1 MKNEYFKGG
10 IMKNIIFIL
19 LFSTTIFA
27 QSAVSLYEESQKAL
41 SSGNLELAG
50 EKIKAAIDLDK
61 TNDSF
66 RKEFDRLNG
75 LRNKMINSN
84 RSVQDGRFDDAIT
97 GFAEVIAGV
106 PNSVEAYYGT
116 AKAYEGKKDFTSAV
130 KYYKQ
135 SLAIDSGYQKSKT
148 SISNVAKKLYNSANQ
163 DYKNGNLES
172 ALSKYQQVLG
182 INSRLYQAY
191 FQMGVLQ
198 KKMGNLSLA
207 IENYQSALR
216 IKKTFDK
223 GWYNLGLAY
232 KENGDIDNAKESF
245 EETVRLNKKYYKAH
259 KSLGEIFIDLEKYE
273 DAILSFKTAIDI
285 KPKYGAAYHAMGI
298 TYAKLEDYSRSAESL
313 AKAVD
318 LQPKEYLSWF
328 HLSEAHNKL
337 NDCEAA
343 KAAALETIDLKK
355 NFGGGWFE
363 LGIAE
368 YCGGKGNKNTSINH
382 FEKARNDRNWRKM
395 AEYEIDRVRNPE
407 KYEG

>member
-1 MKNEYFKGG
+1 
-10 IMKNIIFIL
+10 MKNIIFIL

-27 QSAVSLYEESQKAL
+27 QSALSLYEESQKAL

-61 TNDSF
+61 SNDSF

-84 RSVQDGRFDDAIT
+84 RAVQDGRFDDAIT
-97 GFAEVIAGV
+97 GFSEVVASV
-106 PNSVEAYYGT
+106 PNSVEAYYGI

-135 SLAIDSGYQKSKT
+135 SLANDPNYKKSKT
-148 SISNVAKKLYNSANQ
+148 SISNVAKKLYNSANK

-172 ALSKYQQVLG
+172 ALSKYKQVLG

-207 IENYQSALR
+207 IENYRSALR

-313 AKAVD
+313 TKAVD

-343 KAAALETIDLKK
+343 KAAALEAIDLKK

-407 KYEG
+407 KYDG

>member
-1 MKNEYFKGG
+1 
-10 IMKNIIFIL
+10 MKNIIFIL

-27 QSAVSLYEESQKAL
+27 QSALSLYEESQKAL

-84 RSVQDGRFDDAIT
+84 RAVQDGRFDDAIT
-97 GFAEVIAGV
+97 GFSEVVASV
-106 PNSVEAYYGT
+106 PNSIEAYYGL
-116 AKAYEGKKDFTSAV
+116 AKAHEGKKDFTSAV
-130 KYYKQ
+130 KYYQ
-135 SLAIDSGYQKSKT
+135 VSLAIDSNYKKSKT
-148 SISNVAKKLYNSANQ
+148 SISNVAKKLYNSANK
-163 DYKNGNLES
+163 DYKNGNLQT
-172 ALSKYQQVLG
+172 AMDKYNQVLS
-182 INSRLYQAY
+182 INPRLYQAY
-191 FQMGVLQ
+191 IQIGVLQ
-198 KKMGNLSLA
+198 KDMGNLSLA
-207 IENYQSALR
+207 IENHKKALG
-216 IKKTFDK
+216 IKKTAIKAHF
-223 GWYNLGLAY
+223 NLGLAY
-232 KENGDIDNAKESF
+232 KANGDMDNAKASF

-273 DAILSFKTAIDI
+273 DAIVSFKSAIEFR
-285 KPKYGAAYHAMGI
+285 PNYGSAYHGLGV
-298 TYAKLEDYSRSAESL
+298 TYTKLENYNRAVESFT
-313 AKAVD
+313 KAVD
-318 LQPKEYLSWF
+318 LKPKEFLSWF
-328 HLSEAHNKL
+328 HLAEAHNKL

-343 KAAALETIDLKK
+343 KEAALEAVDLKK

>member
-1 MKNEYFKGG
+1 
-10 IMKNIIFIL
+10 MKNIIFIL

-84 RSVQDGRFDDAIT
+84 RAVQDGRFDDAIT
-97 GFAEVIAGV
+97 GFTEVIASV

-116 AKAYEGKKDFTSAV
+116 GKAYEGKKDFTSAV

-135 SLAIDSGYQKSKT
+135 SLAIDPNYKKSKT
-148 SISNVAKKLYNSANQ
+148 SISNVAKKLYNSANK

-172 ALSKYQQVLG
+172 ALSKYKQVLG

-191 FQMGVLQ
+191 FQIGVLQ

-232 KENGDIDNAKESF
+232 KENGDIDSAKESF

-298 TYAKLEDYSRSAESL
+298 TYAKLEDYGRSAESL
-313 AKAVD
+313 TKAVD

-328 HLSEAHNKL
+328 HLAEAHNKL

-343 KAAALETIDLKK
+343 KAAALEAIDLKK

>member
-1 MKNEYFKGG
+1 
-10 IMKNIIFIL
+10 MKNIIFIL

-27 QSAVSLYEESQKAL
+27 QSALSLYEESQKAL
-41 SSGNLELAG
+41 LSGNLELAG

-61 TNDSF
+61 SNDSF

-84 RSVQDGRFDDAIT
+84 RAVQDGRFDDAIT
-97 GFAEVIAGV
+97 GFSEVIASV

-135 SLAIDSGYQKSKT
+135 SLTLDPNYKKSKT
-148 SISNVAKKLYNSANQ
+148 SISNVAKKLYNSANK

-172 ALSKYQQVLG
+172 ALSKYKQVLG

-191 FQMGVLQ
+191 FQIGVLQ

-298 TYAKLEDYSRSAESL
+298 TYAKLEDYDRSAESL
-313 AKAVD
+313 TKAVD

-328 HLSEAHNKL
+328 HLAEAHNKL

-343 KAAALETIDLKK
+343 KVAALEAIDLKK

>member
-1 MKNEYFKGG
+1 
-10 IMKNIIFIL
+10 MKNIIFIL

-27 QSAVSLYEESQKAL
+27 QSALSLYEESQKAL

-50 EKIKAAIDLDK
+50 EKIKSAIDLDK

-97 GFAEVIAGV
+97 GFSEVIASV

-135 SLAIDSGYQKSKT
+135 SLAIDPNYKKSKT
-148 SISNVAKKLYNSANQ
+148 SISNVAKKLYNSANK

-172 ALSKYQQVLG
+172 ALSKYKQVLD

-232 KENGDIDNAKESF
+232 KDNGDIDKARESF
-245 EETVRLNKKYYKAH
+245 EETIRLNKKYYKAH
-259 KSLGEIFIDLEKYE
+259 KSLGEIFIDLERYE
-273 DAILSFKTAIDI
+273 DAILSFKTAIDV
-285 KPKYGAAYHAMGI
+285 KPKYAAAYHAMGI
-298 TYAKLEDYSRSAESL
+298 TYAKLEDYNRSAESL
-313 AKAVD
+313 AQAVD

-328 HLSEAHNKL
+328 HLAEAHNKL
-337 NDCEAA
+337 NDCESA
-343 KAAALETIDLKK
+343 KAAALEAIDLKK

-368 YCGGKGNKNTSINH
+368 YCGGKGSKNTSINH

>member
-1 MKNEYFKGG
+1 
-10 IMKNIIFIL
+10 MKNIIFIL

-27 QSAVSLYEESQKAL
+27 QSALSLYEESQKAL

-50 EKIKAAIDLDK
+50 EKIKSAIDLDK

-97 GFAEVIAGV
+97 GFSEVIASV

-135 SLAIDSGYQKSKT
+135 SLAIDPNYKKSKT
-148 SISNVAKKLYNSANQ
+148 SISNVAKKLYNSANK
-163 DYKNGNLES
+163 DYKNGNLQT
-172 ALSKYQQVLG
+172 AMDKYNQVLS
-182 INSRLYQAY
+182 INPRLYQAHI
-191 FQMGVLQ
+191 QIGVLQ
-198 KKMGNLSLA
+198 KDMGNLSLA
-207 IENYQSALR
+207 IENHKKALG
-216 IKKTFDK
+216 IKKTAIKAHF
-223 GWYNLGLAY
+223 NLGLAY
-232 KENGDIDNAKESF
+232 KANGDIDNAKASF

-259 KSLGEIFIDLEKYE
+259 KSLGEIFIDLERYE
-273 DAILSFKTAIDI
+273 DAIVSFKSAIEFR
-285 KPKYGAAYHAMGI
+285 PNYGSAYHGLGV
-298 TYAKLEDYSRSAESL
+298 TYTKLENYNRAVESFT
-313 AKAVD
+313 KAVD

-328 HLSEAHNKL
+328 HLAEAHNKL

-343 KAAALETIDLKK
+343 KAAALEAIDLKK

-368 YCGGKGNKNTSINH
+368 YCGGKGSKNTSINH

>member
-1 MKNEYFKGG
+1 
-10 IMKNIIFIL
+10 MKNIIFIL

-84 RSVQDGRFDDAIT
+84 RSVQDGRFDDAIA

>member
-1 MKNEYFKGG
+1 
-10 IMKNIIFIL
+10 MKNIIFIL

-27 QSAVSLYEESQKAL
+27 QSALSLYEESQKAL
-41 SSGNLELAG
+41 LSGNLELAG

-61 TNDSF
+61 SNDSF

-84 RSVQDGRFDDAIT
+84 RAVQDGRFDDAIT
-97 GFAEVIAGV
+97 GFSEVIASV

-135 SLAIDSGYQKSKT
+135 SLTLDPNYKKSKT
-148 SISNVAKKLYNSANQ
+148 SISNVAKKLYNSANK

-172 ALSKYQQVLG
+172 ALSKYKQVLG

-191 FQMGVLQ
+191 FQIGVLQ

-298 TYAKLEDYSRSAESL
+298 TYAKLEDYGRSAESL
-313 AKAVD
+313 TKAVD

-328 HLSEAHNKL
+328 HLAEAHNKL

-343 KAAALETIDLKK
+343 KVAALEAIDLKK

>member
-1 MKNEYFKGG
+1 
-10 IMKNIIFIL
+10 MKNIIFIL

-61 TNDSF
+61 TNESF

>member
-1 MKNEYFKGG
+1 
-10 IMKNIIFIL
+10 MKNIIFIL